1 MFPLHWGRVD
11 FSSSSRTLEWERVR
25 AIVGRFVS
33 TVAGGALLAE
43 MEPTSDRAAIE
54 ASLAETGEA
63 MEYSRSA
70 GGAQTA
76 GRGTAI
82 RLNLNIPDVTQAVQ
96 KLRIEGASLDP
107 VEIFNV
113 IAALEATADARSS
126 LSAVA
131 DRFPLLAARAAGL
144 GDFRDLLKSVEGR
157 IDSTGYVLDT
167 ASPHLNRVRRDM
179 EKQKKAIHDSLD
191 RFLKANRDEGVLQE
205 EYVTIR
211 NERFV
216 VPVIVGQRKR
226 LPGVLHG
233 ASSSGQTVYLEP
245 METVEL
251 NNDLVRLQDE
261 EAREVYRILREL
273 TDRLRTQAGPIREA
287 ASIMATLDFLFAKAR
302 FGNEFQ
308 CAIPSFGDRFHVEN
322 ARHPLLMDVL
332 RRSRKS
338 VVPFN
343 LTLDRECRTLLIS
356 GPNTGGK
363 TVTLKTAGLIALM
376 AQAALPVPCTAAE
389 LPVFDQVLAD
399 IGDNQSIEQ
408 SLSTFSAHVA
418 RLREMALDVTPDSL
432 VLLDEIGSATDP
444 DEGGA
449 LGVALVDHFRSA
461 GAYTLAS
468 THLTALKIYGARTK
482 AVLNASMGFDEETL
496 APTYQL
502 RVGLPGKS
510 AGLDIATRLG
520 MPEDIMKRARASLS
534 TREIELSELIADL
547 HRRLEEAEQARK
559 DLERARLEF
568 GARERRLILDADAK
582 EKARIRDMEERFD
595 ELRARWEEKSAET
608 IARLEAKIAE
618 NADKRKALDHV
629 QRDTSRFAREM
640 REDWQSKVLSNKQ
653 PGAERAVPAIEEGC
667 RVRVTGLRDLA
678 RVRKLLGNGQLEVE
692 AGFMKMKIAVADV
705 EEVYPETGGGQP
717 AKLPKNVRYTAGPE
731 LAPSVQELNLI
742 GERAEDAVDR
752 LERFLDAAVMATA
765 ARVRIVHGHGM
776 GILKRAVQES
786 LKKNPHVDKYY
797 PAGSFEGGAGATIAE
812 LKD

>member
-1 MFPLHWGRVD
+1 MD
-11 FSSSSRTLEWERVR
+11 FSFSAKTLEWDRVR
-25 AIVGRFVS
+25 AIVGRFIATS
-33 TVAGGALLAE
+33 AGRALLE
-43 MEPTSDRAAIE
+43 QMEPTADGPAIE
-54 ASLAETGEA
+54 SALAETSEA

-70 GGAQTA
+70 GSADSS
-76 GRGTAI
+76 GRGTGL

-107 VEIFNV
+107 IEIYQL
-113 IAALEATADARSS
+113 IAVLEASADTRSS
-126 LSAVA
+126 LNAVA
-131 DRFPLLAARAAGL
+131 ERFPLLGARAAGL
-144 GDFRDLLKSVEGR
+144 GDFRDLLRSVEGR
-157 IDSTGYVLDT
+157 IDSTGYVLDN
-167 ASPHLNRVRRDM
+167 ASPYLNRVRRDI
-179 EKQKKAIHDSLD
+179 ERQRKSIHDSLQ

-211 NERFV
+211 NDRFV
-216 VPVIVGQRKR
+216 VPVLVGQRKK

-233 ASSSGQTVYLEP
+233 ARSSGQTVFLEP
-245 METVEL
+245 LETVEL
-251 NNDLVRLQDE
+251 NNDLVRLQDD
-261 EAREVYRILREL
+261 EAREVHRIVREL

-287 ASIMATLDFLFAKAR
+287 AGIMAVLDFLFAKAR
-302 FGNEFQ
+302 FGNEYG
-308 CAIPSFGDRFHVEN
+308 CAIPKFGDRFHLEN

-338 VVPFN
+338 VVPFT

-363 TVTLKTAGLIALM
+363 TVTLKTAGLVALM

-389 LPVFDQVLAD
+389 LPLFGQILAD

-408 SLSTFSAHVA
+408 SLSTFSAHVG

-468 THLTALKIYGARTK
+468 THLTALKIYGAKTK

-520 MPEDIMKRARASLS
+520 MPEDIMKRARAALS

-547 HRRLEEAEQARK
+547 HRRLEEAEKARK
-559 DLERARLEF
+559 DMERARLEL
-568 GARERRLILDADAK
+568 GARERRLLLDADIK
-582 EKARIRDMEERFD
+582 EKARIRDLEERFD
-595 ELRARWEEKSAET
+595 EMRRSWEEKSAET

-618 NADKRKALDHV
+618 NADRRKALDHV

-653 PGAERAVPAIEEGC
+653 PGADRVVPAIEEGC

-678 RVRKLLGNGQLEVE
+678 RVRKLLGSGQLEVE

-705 EEVYPETGGGQP
+705 EEVYPESGGGQP

-731 LAPSVQELNLI
+731 LSPSVQELNLI
-742 GERAEDAVDR
+742 GERAEEAIDR
-752 LERFLDAAVMATA
+752 LERFLDAAFMATA

-776 GILKRAVQES
+776 GILKRAVHES
-786 LKKNPHVDKYY
+786 LKKNAHVEKFY
-797 PAGSFEGGAGATIAE
+797 PASQFEGGAGATIAE